1 MITILSRFLIKDRLN
16 EKDPEVRRK
25 YGMLSGIVG
34 ILLNLFLFAIKFF
47 AGLLSSSIAITA
59 DAFNNLSDA
68 GSSVITLIG
77 FKMAGQEADT
87 DHPFGHGR
95 IEYISGLLVSVF
107 IILMGYELCK
117 ESFKKILDPAAPVI
131 TPLIFAILV
140 ISILVKCYMY
150 YYNHRLGKRLESKAM
165 EATATDSLSDT
176 LSTAIVLVSSLIGH
190 FTGLLIDGPC
200 GLLIGFIIL
209 YAGYHAAKETAGPL
223 LGQPADPEF
232 VQKILDLVDE
242 YDDILG
248 IHDMIVHDY
257 GPGKCL
263 VSFHAE
269 VPAKGDIL
277 ALHDTIDLV
286 EYRIR
291 TELSCEAVIHM
302 DPIMNDDEETNFLK
316 KSVSE
321 ILTAYDD
328 QLTLHDFRIV
338 KGPTHTNLIFDV
350 VVPFRTSYSVDDLRS
365 TVQQRVFEKFPHHY
379 CVIQIDHPLTA
390 KKS

>member
-1 MITILSRFLIKDRLN
+1 MITILSTLFIKDYKN
-16 EKDPEVRRK
+16 TKDPIVRRR

-34 ILLNLFLFAIKFF
+34 IVLNLLLFTGKFI
-47 AGLLSSSIAITA
+47 AGLLSGSIAITA

-77 FKMAGQEADT
+77 FKMAGQEADS

-95 IEYISGLLVSVF
+95 IEYISGLLVSVL

-117 ESFKKILDPAAPVI
+117 ESVKKIISPSETLI
-131 TPLIFAILV
+131 TPLVIAILL
-140 ISILVKCYMY
+140 ISVMVKCYMY
-150 YYNHRLGKRLESKAM
+150 YYNHRLGKQLESAAM

-176 LSTAIVLVSSLIGH
+176 LSTGIVFVSALIGH
-190 FTGLLIDGPC
+190 YTGFKIDGPC

-223 LGQPADPEF
+223 LGQAADPAF
-232 VQKILDLVDE
+232 VQKILDIVDQ

-291 TELSCEAVIHM
+291 TELACEAVIHM
-302 DPIMNDDEETNFLK
+302 DPIMNDDEETNSLK
-316 KSVSE
+316 KSVE
-321 ILTAYDD
+321 AILNAYDA
-328 QLTLHDFRIV
+328 QLSLHDFRIV

-350 VVPFRTSYSVDDLRS
+350 VVPFRTTYSVDDLKS
-365 TVQQRVFEKFPHHY
+365 AIQQSVFEKYPHHY

-390 KKS
+390 RKS

>member
-1 MITILSRFLIKDRLN
+1 MITILSTLFIKDYKN
-16 EKDPEVRRK
+16 TKDPVVRRR

-34 ILLNLFLFAIKFF
+34 IILNLLLFTGKFI
-47 AGLLSSSIAITA
+47 AGLLSGSIAITA

-77 FKMAGQEADT
+77 FKMAGQEADS

-95 IEYISGLLVSVF
+95 IEYISGLLVSVL

-117 ESFKKILDPAAPVI
+117 ESVKKIISPSETLI
-131 TPLIFAILV
+131 TPLVITILL
-140 ISILVKCYMY
+140 ISVLVKCYMY
-150 YYNHRLGKRLESKAM
+150 YYNHRLGKQLESAAM

-176 LSTAIVLVSSLIGH
+176 LSTGIVFLSALIGH
-190 FTGLLIDGPC
+190 YTGFKIDGPC

-223 LGQPADPEF
+223 LGQAADPAF
-232 VQKILDLVDE
+232 VQKILDIVDQ

-291 TELSCEAVIHM
+291 TELACEAVIHM
-302 DPIMNDDEETNFLK
+302 DPIMNDDEETNSLK
-316 KSVSE
+316 KSVE
-321 ILTAYDD
+321 AILNAYDV
-328 QLTLHDFRIV
+328 QLSLHDFRIV

-350 VVPFRTSYSVDDLRS
+350 VVPFRTTYSVDDLKS
-365 TVQQRVFEKFPHHY
+365 AIQQSVFEKYPHHY

-390 KKS
+390 RKS